1 MIPRR
6 VLLATLLTAPAVMRR
21 AVAQPGWQPSRPL
34 RIVVP
39 FPAGGSFDVQAR
51 LLAEGLAPALGQPVV
66 VENRP
71 GAGGTIGAA
80 EVAHAAPDGHTVLM
94 GSNGTQ
100 AANVTLY
107 QGRLP
112 YDPARDHAPLTLITS
127 QPQIV
132 AIGDAWPAERSFAGL
147 LAALKARGESTS
159 SGRGEPAPFGSSGNG
174 SPTHLAGEMFGRA
187 LGLALTHVPYR
198 GQAPAL
204 NDLMGGRLNL
214 MFPSVAD
221 VLGQLRAGRVFALA
235 AMSERRLALL
245 PDVPTLAE
253 LGHPG
258 LTSSIWAGLYTR
270 AGSPPAAIARLN
282 AEVVKLLQAPA
293 LRGRLEA
300 QGFEVLPGTP
310 DALAT
315 RQAEDTVRLG
325 EVIRASG
332 ATAD

>member
-1 MIPRR
+1 MTRR
-6 VLLATLLTAPAVMRR
+6 RSLLATLLAGPAL
-21 AVAQPGWQPSRPL
+21 ATPALAQPAWSPSRPL
-34 RIVVP
+34 RIIVP

-80 EVAHAAPDGHTVLM
+80 EVAHAAPDALTLLM

-112 YDPARDHAPLTLITS
+112 YDPARDHQPITLVTV

-132 AIGDAWPAERSFAGL
+132 AVGDAWPAERTLPGL
-147 LAALKARGESTS
+147 LAALRARGEPT
-159 SGRGEPAPFGSSGNG
+159 PFGSSGTG

-187 LGLALTHVPYR
+187 LGVTLTHVPYR
-198 GQAPAL
+198 GQGPAL
-204 NDLMGGRLNL
+204 NDLMGGRLGL

-235 AMSERRLALL
+235 AMSDHRLALL
-245 PDVPTLAE
+245 PEVPTLAE

-258 LTSSIWAGLYTR
+258 LTSSIWAGLFTR

-315 RQAEDTVRLG
+315 RQAEDTARLG

>member
-1 MIPRR
+1 MMP
-6 VLLATLLTAPAVMRR
+6 RR
-21 AVAQPGWQPSRPL
+21 AVLAAPLLLPLAAPCLLPLAARAQQPWQPARPL
-34 RIVVP
+34 RILVP

-51 LLAEGLAPALGQPVV
+51 LIAERLAPALGQAVV

-80 EVAHAAPDGHTVLM
+80 EVAHAAPDALTLLL

-112 YDPARDHAPLTLITS
+112 YDPVRDFAPLTLVANY
-127 QPQIV
+127 PQIV
-132 AIGDAWPAERSFAGL
+132 AVGDGWPADRSLPGL
-147 LAALKARGESTS
+147 LAALKAK
-159 SGRGEPAPFGSSGNG
+159 GEPSPFGSSGNG
-174 SPTHLAGEMFGRA
+174 SPTHLAGEMFARA
-187 LGLALTHVPYR
+187 LGVALTHVPYR
-198 GQAPAL
+198 GQGPAL
-204 NDLMGGRLNL
+204 NDLMGGRLAL

-221 VLGQLRAGRVFALA
+221 VLGQLRAGRVHAVA
-235 AMSERRLALL
+235 AMSEQRLALL
-245 PDVPTLAE
+245 PEVPTLAE

-258 LTSSIWAGLYTR
+258 LVSSIWAGLYAR
-270 AGSPPAAIARLN
+270 AGSPPAALARLN
-282 AEVVKLLQAPA
+282 AELVKLLQAPE

-310 DALAT
+310 EALAE
-315 RQAEDTVRLG
+315 RQAADTLRLG
-325 EVIRASG
+325 AVIRASG

>member
-6 VLLATLLTAPAVMRR
+6 VLLATLLTAPAVIGR
-21 AVAQPGWQPSRPL
+21 AVAQPAWQPSRPL

-51 LLAEGLAPALGQPVV
+51 LLAEGLATALGQPVV

-80 EVAHAAPDGHTVLM
+80 EVAHAAPDGHTLLM

-112 YDPARDHAPLTLITS
+112 YDPARDHAPITLITS

-132 AIGDAWPAERSFAGL
+132 AIGDSWPAERSFAGL
-147 LAALKARGESTS
+147 LAALKAR
-159 SGRGEPAPFGSSGNG
+159 REPAPFGSSGNG

-245 PDVPTLAE
+245 PDVPTLDE

-282 AEVVKLLQAPA
+282 AEVTALLNAPT

-310 DALAT
+310 QALAA
-315 RQAEDTVRLG
+315 RQATDTQRLG

>member
-1 MIPRR
+1 MIARR
-6 VLLATLLTAPAVMRR
+6 SLLATFLATPAL
-21 AVAQPGWQPSRPL
+21 AQPAWAPSRPL

-80 EVAHAAPDGHTVLM
+80 EVAHAAPDGHTLLM

-112 YDPARDHAPLTLITS
+112 YDPARDHAPITLVTV

-132 AIGDAWPAERSFAGL
+132 AVGEAWPADRSLAGL
-147 LAALKARGESTS
+147 LTALKARS
-159 SGRGEPAPFGSSGNG
+159 EPQPFGSSGNG

-187 LGLALTHVPYR
+187 LGVALTHVPYR
-198 GQAPAL
+198 GQGPAL
-204 NDLMGGRLNL
+204 NDLIGGRLGL

-235 AMSERRLALL
+235 AMSDHRLALL

-253 LGHPG
+253 LGHPN

-282 AEVVKLLQAPA
+282 ADITALLNAPT
-293 LRGRLEA
+293 LRARLEA

-310 DALAT
+310 QALAA
-315 RQAEDTVRLG
+315 RQAAETTRLG
-325 EVIRASG
+325 EIIRASG